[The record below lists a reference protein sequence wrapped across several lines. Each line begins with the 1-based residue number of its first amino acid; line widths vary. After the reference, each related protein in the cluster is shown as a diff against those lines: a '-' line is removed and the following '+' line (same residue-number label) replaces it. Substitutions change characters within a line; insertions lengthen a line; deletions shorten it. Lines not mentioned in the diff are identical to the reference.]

1 MQNHS
6 TSSGLKPLVAACLL
20 ACASLGAQAATFNFS
35 GVTDSG
41 PNIGVA
47 YSGSFSFAD
56 PAPFFND
63 SVDLDAFSLD
73 FMGETYT
80 LADAD
85 FTPLAWFGFGDF
97 LGVDYFSSG
106 PGRPEVALL
115 AGFSDVSEALFSYT
129 VNSATGGPQQ
139 GLGSLAFV
147 AVPEP
152 ASLALALAGLALMG
166 GLGARAKRS

>member
-85 FTPLAWFGFGDF
+85 FTPLAWFAFGNF

-106 PGRPEVALL
+106 PGRPEVALV
-115 AGFSDVSEALFSYT
+115 AGFFDLSEALFSYT
-129 VNSATGGPQQ
+129 VSGDQ

-166 GLGARAKRS
+166 GLGARAKRR